1 MSHSKQIKER
11 RPRSTSLGVST
22 LVPYAGEQGMAD
34 HGAIWTCSNSIF
46 RYQSQH
52 DTVIPPL
59 KPIGQTFVKV
69 DNQAKVVATKI
80 TIDSRSP
87 AVS

>member
-1 MSHSKQIKER
+1 M
-11 RPRSTSLGVST
+11 
-22 LVPYAGEQGMAD
+22 ADQGMAD
-34 HGAIWTCSNSIF
+34 GNTDIFKSIF

-87 AVS
+87 AVSLNLKFRIKRLFQSLFREKFKRLHRC

>member
-1 MSHSKQIKER
+1 MDI
-11 RPRSTSLGVST
+11 
-22 LVPYAGEQGMAD
+22 
-34 HGAIWTCSNSIF
+34 SNSIF

-87 AVS
+87 AVSSNLKFRIKRLFSKFIPRGSSKGYKDVGDSFGRW

>member
-1 MSHSKQIKER
+1 MNDLGLTDEMR
-11 RPRSTSLGVST
+11 VRPIR
-22 LVPYAGEQGMAD
+22 MKFF
-34 HGAIWTCSNSIF
+34 NSIF
-46 RYQSQH
+46 RYKSQH

-87 AVS
+87 AVSLN

>member
-1 MSHSKQIKER
+1 MPESD
-11 RPRSTSLGVST
+11 RPRAREIRTIFNNL
-22 LVPYAGEQGMAD
+22 
-34 HGAIWTCSNSIF
+34 IF

-87 AVS
+87 AVSLNQPQTKSYT